1 MRKFLFFALLMVV
14 SCMGKYGKGG
24 DNAAQF
30 VREQVVGNP
39 DNIASIETI
48 LEDSLLGDA
57 FLSFYQ
63 TPADER
69 LKILQDVL
77 DSWLFGI
84 VVNDSLKTLKKYD
97 GVWRKVY
104 TVRVTMKSGVKNDV
118 RVLMDGD
125 GATPRML
132 ERDFD
137 ALLHDYYHDEFQEQ
151 LHLVDE
157 VEEVVVD

>member
-1 MRKFLFFALLMVV
+1 MRVLSLFALLLVV
-14 SCMGKYGKGG
+14 SCSGKYGKGG

-57 FLSFYQ
+57 SLSFYQ
-63 TPADER
+63 TPVDER
-69 LKILQDVL
+69 LEILQDVL
-77 DSWLFGI
+77 DSWRFGI

-125 GATPRML
+125 GVTPRML

-137 ALLHDYYHDEFQEQ
+137 ALLHDYYQNEFQEQ
-151 LHLVDE
+151 LHFVDE
-157 VEEVVVD
+157 VEEVID